1 MVPFQECT
9 LLVNMTVYAET
20 RHLVITFFPR
30 TGLYSQNGNFF
41 FYRHC
46 ARGQVEDNLK
56 GQEDLSTDWGTYVE
70 IRGHPMKQKTNRGL
84 FLFERTVGGPGYT

>member
-30 TGLYSQNGNFF
+30 TGLYSQNGNFCF
-41 FYRHC
+41 LPSLVIGHC

-56 GQEDLSTDWGTYVE
+56 GQEDLSTDWGTYVD
-70 IRGHPMKQKTNRGL
+70 TL
-84 FLFERTVGGPGYT
+84 